1 MNNIAWS
8 SEVED
13 KFEQLQK
20 NLDAMKKYSEE
31 SIDNLKQLIKMV
43 QGDLTRPMRQKIM
56 CLITMDTHSRD
67 VVLKLI
73 DEHVKK
79 ADEF

>member
-1 MNNIAWS
+1 
-8 SEVED
+8 
-13 KFEQLQK
+13 
-20 NLDAMKKYSEE
+20 
-31 SIDNLKQLIKMV
+31 
-43 QGDLTRPMRQKIM
+43 M

-79 ADEF
+79 ADEFQWQS